1 MHYYCV
7 TVSFTFQAYNNLL
20 AQYRPTLDQEGSL
33 TQAVAPML
41 PSLSLAVQDSS
52 SDAMAAMSIGMSTAM
67 AKVLGKTSKSP
78 VSALRFF
85 DHLVLIYP
93 AAYTI
98 DSLLY
103 LSIADTLMG
112 IAGSLK
118 PVIRNSPADSTG
130 NRGGALTKALDSLK
144 ELAAEM
150 MQCDTPGRTHY
161 IQIYQ

>member
-1 MHYYCV
+1 M
-7 TVSFTFQAYNNLL
+7 
-20 AQYRPTLDQEGSL
+20 
-33 TQAVAPML
+33 
-41 PSLSLAVQDSS
+41 
-52 SDAMAAMSIGMSTAM
+52 
-67 AKVLGKTSKSP
+67 
-78 VSALRFF
+78 
-85 DHLVLIYP
+85 LIYS

-98 DSLLY
+98 DALLY

-161 IQIYQ
+161 IHIHQDSLYLLLPPLYCAVMLHYRSEICWSGADAGSGAGQRLAAGSLAGGTTAAQGRQRACMCAACESARILLCTHPARAEIPHFSTR